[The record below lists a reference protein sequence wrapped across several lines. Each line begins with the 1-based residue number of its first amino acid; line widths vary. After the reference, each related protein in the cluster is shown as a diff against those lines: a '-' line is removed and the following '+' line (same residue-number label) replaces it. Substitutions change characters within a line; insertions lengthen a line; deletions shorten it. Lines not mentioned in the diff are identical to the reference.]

1 MGPTLSGFSYGF
13 SRRQIPH
20 PIPKVGDK
28 GLWGTGT
35 PRDEGPGI
43 SCWYTGRISVGTTKL
58 AGRSTIHMYFRS
70 LATPTQLGVAEVGSE
85 ACGYGLDCRLY
96 SGRHV
101 RCPLREN

>member
-35 PRDEGPGI
+35 PRDEGPGVG
-43 SCWYTGRISVGTTKL
+43 CWYAGRISVGTVKL
-58 AGRSTIHMYFRS
+58 AGNLIIHMYFRC
-70 LATPTQLGVAEVGSE
+70 LATPTLLEVAVVGSE
-85 ACGYGLDCRLY
+85 ARGLGLE
-96 SGRHV
+96 
-101 RCPLREN
+101 LRSV